1 MTMRNKMFQ
10 IAVVLW
16 VSLSCMVF
24 RASAQS
30 MHMKPDEKHL
40 FISPSAVELRIKLRE
55 LWEDHA
61 LYTRNVILNVI
72 DDLPGTNESVAR
84 LLRNQD
90 DIGNLI
96 KPVYGEDAGNKLAK
110 LLREHIVL
118 AADLLKAAKAN
129 NDKEFSAVNA
139 KWFTNADDISAFLS
153 TANPQHWKLEDMK
166 KMMHEHL
173 KLTTDEAVARKNK
186 DYKGDIEAYD
196 KTRAE
201 LLEMSDMLAAGI
213 IRQFPDKFKN

>member
-1 MTMRNKMFQ
+1 MRNKMSL
-10 IAVVLW
+10 ITTALGGVL
-16 VSLSCMVF
+16 SLTVLLVP
-24 RASAQS
+24 AQS
-30 MHMKPDEKHL
+30 MHMKTDDKHL
-40 FISPSAVELRIKLRE
+40 FVTPSAVELRIRLRD

-61 LYTRNVILNVI
+61 LYTRNVILNII

-90 DIGNLI
+90 DIGNVV
-96 KPVYGEDAGNKLAK
+96 KPIYGNEAGDKLAK

-118 AADLLKAAKAN
+118 AADLLKAAKAS
-129 NDKEFSAVNA
+129 NDKEFNAVNA
-139 KWFTNADDISAFLS
+139 KWFTNANEISAFLS
-153 TANPQHWKLEDMK
+153 AANPQNWKLDDMK

-173 KLTTDEAVARKNK
+173 KLTTDEAVARIKK
-186 DYKGDIEAYD
+186 DYKADIEAYD

-213 IRQFPDKFKN
+213 IKQFPDKFKN